1 MTDRLGA
8 WFPLVLLAALAA
20 LTFWLDQV
28 THPRDRAQSGVVKHD
43 PDYIVEGLSARRM
56 DHVGR
61 VKHTLLARKMTHY
74 PDDDMTLLVEPK
86 FVTYAEGRAPVS
98 VTSRQA
104 RVSGNGEHVY
114 FEDNVR
120 VVRAPHGNDS
130 ELTVETNYL
139 HVIPDENLARTDRPV
154 TIRNAAI
161 VIAASGL
168 ELNSETRV
176 LKLQGRVRGT
186 FVRAAPANAH

>member
-1 MTDRLGA
+1 MVAGFHAPVKGSTALLFA
-8 WFPLVLLAALAA
+8 HVLASSPVL
-20 LTFWLDQV
+20 
-28 THPRDRAQSGVVKHD
+28 
-43 PDYIVEGLSARRM
+43 RM
-56 DHVGR
+56 DHEGR

-74 PDDDMTLLVEPK
+74 PDNDTTLLVEPK
-86 FVTYAEGRAPVS
+86 FVTYSEASAPVT

-104 RVSGNGEHVY
+104 RVSGNGDHVY
-114 FEDNVR
+114 FEDDVR
-120 VVRAPHGNDS
+120 VVRAPYGNES

-154 TIRNAAI
+154 TIRNAAV

-176 LKLQGRVRGT
+176 LELQGRVKGT
-186 FVRAAPANAH
+186 FDLRGKQSER

>member
-8 WFPLVLLAALAA
+8 WFPLVLLASLAA
-20 LTFWLDQV
+20 LTFWLDRV
-28 THPRDRAQSGVVKHD
+28 TQPRDRTQTGLVKHD

-56 DHVGR
+56 DREGR

-74 PDDDMTLLVEPK
+74 PDNDMTLLVEPK
-86 FVTYAEGRAPVS
+86 FVTYSEGSSPVT

-104 RVSGNGEHVY
+104 RVSGNGDHVY
-114 FEDNVR
+114 FEDDVR
-120 VVRAPHGNDS
+120 VVRAPYGNES

-154 TIRNAAI
+154 TIRNAAV

-176 LKLQGRVRGT
+176 LKLDGRVRGT
-186 FVRAAPANAH
+186 YVRAAPANAR